1 MPTKKTKIS
10 NKNKSK
16 NINKLK
22 QATKSAQESVKS
34 PRSILS
40 TLYHNISS
48 LNTSKYFAGIMMLTL
63 NLGSKYITLELS
75 KTQETYLKY
84 TIGRQVLLFSILWMG
99 TRDIIISLVL
109 TAVFVILGNYLL
121 NENSKYSILPK
132 KMNAL
137 KSELDT
143 NGDGVISEKEIDDA
157 IEILRK
163 ARKSKDKRDVS
174 LEEKSPELFRENYI

>member
-1 MPTKKTKIS
+1 MPPKKQNNS
-10 NKNKSK
+10 NKQKKNPIKKAAKIAKESVETPKSIFSIIYK
-16 NINKLK
+16 NIT
-22 QATKSAQESVKS
+22 A
-34 PRSILS
+34 
-40 TLYHNISS
+40 

-99 TRDIIISLVL
+99 TRDIVISLVL
-109 TAVFVILGNYLL
+109 TAVFVLLGNYLL
-121 NENSKYSILPK
+121 NENSKFSILPK

-163 ARKSKDKRDVS
+163 ARKNKDKRDVS

>member
-1 MPTKKTKIS
+1 MPPKKQNNS
-10 NKNKSK
+10 NKSK
-16 NINKLK
+16 RKNLLSKAAK
-22 QATKSAQESVKS
+22 TAKESVKT
-34 PRSILS
+34 PNSIF
-40 TLYHNISS
+40 TVIYNNITA

-99 TRDIIISLVL
+99 TRDIVISLVL

-121 NENSKYSILPK
+121 NENSKFSILPK
-132 KMNAL
+132 KMDTL

-163 ARKSKDKRDVS
+163 ARKNKDKRNVS